1 MSMLMRCEMSS
12 ISYLL
17 IKFLVFLL
25 LLLLFFFFFHKRS
38 KCICLPLMEIKGDEC
53 LYHLLLL

>member
-25 LLLLFFFFFHKRS
+25 LFFFFHKRS